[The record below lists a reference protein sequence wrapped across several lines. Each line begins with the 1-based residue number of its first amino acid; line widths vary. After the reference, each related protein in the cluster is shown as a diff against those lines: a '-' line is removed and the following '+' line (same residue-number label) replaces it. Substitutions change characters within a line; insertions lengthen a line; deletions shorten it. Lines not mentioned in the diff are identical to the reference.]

1 MIVQQITPEYGR
13 VRHHVLSLN
22 IYGLEICMEK
32 KREKMFL
39 LYNVELEDMEFGD
52 WYHLKAHSVKGL
64 ALMLLVRSLM
74 WFLHLHG

>member
-1 MIVQQITPEYGR
+1 
-13 VRHHVLSLN
+13 
-22 IYGLEICMEK
+22 MEK